1 MKFLFNIYASLPLTS
16 LARLVSALLI
26 GCLVVS
32 LTHATER
39 KLDPADAGNPIK
51 LDLQMGLDVWQLS
64 TPDRTTS
71 VLKGVDRLYL
81 ADSYTTWTYRNP
93 APWVKTTGEWDINS
107 QLNLTYKARADQ
119 SIGAKVDDFNLDYR
133 LSPKLGF
140 RTGVL
145 DYKTSWC
152 RTYEIDSPWIYQIDP
167 FCSTRITNES
177 TLASPGVQAYVNF
190 TPGDYLIQALV
201 GIYRPKVFGYNKEEF
216 SNVANTK
223 GVAVNDRW
231 GWSINALNLNSAS
244 ELRLSW
250 LGARQEN
257 NRDSGGYRS
266 QNAGALY
273 AGGSFFLTEKL
284 NLRATIFH
292 SLVRQN
298 SYDTPP
304 TYTKILETNM
314 VRVSKTLEAIY
325 QHDAQNTLGIAAS
338 RYTNNWGLTGMNGYE
353 PYTNPNYY
361 LFTQSASSV
370 TWRHN
375 WSEGIHSSIQ
385 WTQSKNDQLLGNTA
399 AKAKGTA
406 LGFRIGYTY

>member
-1 MKFLFNIYASLPLTS
+1 MYFLFSIHALLPLRN
-16 LARLVSALLI
+16 LARLISALLI
-26 GCLVVS
+26 GCLVFLS
-32 LTHATER
+32 THAKASE
-39 KLDPADAGNPIK
+39 LEPADTGSPFNQ
-51 LDLQMGLDVWQLS
+51 DLQMGLDIWEIS
-64 TPDRTTS
+64 APERSTS

-81 ADSYTTWTYRNP
+81 ADSYTAWTYRNP
-93 APWVKTTGEWDINS
+93 ASWIKITGKWDVNS

-119 SIGAKVDDFNLDYR
+119 SMGAKVDDFNLDYR
-133 LSPKLGF
+133 VSPKLGF

-145 DYKTSWC
+145 NYKTSWC
-152 RTYEIDSPWIYQIDP
+152 RTYEMDSPWIYEIDP
-167 FCSTRITNES
+167 FCSNRLTNES
-177 TLASPGVQAYVNF
+177 TLASPGVQAYANF

-201 GIYRPKVFGYNKEEF
+201 GMYRPKVFGYNKEEF

-231 GWSINALNLNSAS
+231 GWSINVLNLNSAS

-266 QNAGALY
+266 QDAGALY
-273 AGGSFFLTEKL
+273 LGGSFFVTEKI
-284 NLRATIFH
+284 NLRTTIFH
-292 SLVRQN
+292 SLVSQN

-304 TYTKILETNM
+304 AYTKILETNM
-314 VRVSKTLEAIY
+314 VRESKTLEAIY
-325 QHDAQNTLGIAAS
+325 QHNAQNTLGIAAT
-338 RYTNNWGLTGMNGYE
+338 RYTNNWDLIGMNGYE

-361 LFTQSASSV
+361 LFTQSAFSV

-385 WTQSKNDQLLGNTA
+385 WTQSKNDQLLGNTG
-399 AKAKGTA
+399 AKAQGTA

>member
-1 MKFLFNIYASLPLTS
+1 MKFIFDICALLPATS
-16 LARLVSALLI
+16 SARLLSAMLL
-26 GCLVVS
+26 GCLVTP
-32 LTHATER
+32 LTQAGER
-39 KLDPADAGNPIK
+39 ENEYADASSPLK
-51 LDLQMGLDVWQLS
+51 FDVQMGLDYWHLS
-64 TPDRTTS
+64 APDRSTS
-71 VLKGVDRLYL
+71 ALKGVDRLYL
-81 ADSYTTWTYRNP
+81 ADSYTTWTYKNP
-93 APWVKTTGEWDINS
+93 APWIKTTGQWDINS
-107 QLNLTYKARADQ
+107 QFSLSYKVRADQ
-119 SIGAKVDDFNLDYR
+119 SMGTKVDDFNLDYR

-140 RTGVL
+140 RAGVL

-167 FCSTRITNES
+167 FCSNRLTNES
-177 TLASPGVQAYVNF
+177 TLASPGVQTYVKF
-190 TPGDYLIQALV
+190 MPGDYLIQALV
-201 GIYRPKVFGYNKEEF
+201 GVYRPKVFAYNKEEF

-231 GWSINALNLNSAS
+231 GWSINALNLNTAS

-250 LGARQEN
+250 LAARQEN

-266 QNAGALY
+266 QDAGALY
-273 AGGSFFLTEKL
+273 AGGSFFVTEKL
-284 NLRATIFH
+284 NVRATIFH

-314 VRVSKTLEAIY
+314 VRESKTLEAIY
-325 QHDAQNTLGIAAS
+325 QHDPQNTLGFATS
-338 RYTNNWGLTGMNGYE
+338 RYTNNWDLTGLNGYE
-353 PYTNPNYY
+353 LYSNPNYY
-361 LFTQSASSV
+361 VFAQRGSSV
-370 TWRHN
+370 SWRHN

-385 WTQSKNDQLLGNTA
+385 WTQSKNDQRLSNTA